1 MTGQGTSLPATPSQ
15 RGHMRQ
21 KWQKDRGNQ
30 RGTRARRTTRGP
42 ERADRGGSRGARAEG
57 ARGEPGPRRSRGARA
72 NRTAPRKTAPG
83 RRTRVNQSL
92 RRTRTARTAP
102 RNRGLRRTTTRKA
115 TWGRSWREQPWAGN
129 AGYHSRAPTT
139 REQPLTGTDNAQE
152 ARVQTTHEIRT
163 RVSSSVAHIVH
174 SWNRRVP
181 GGTHARLAAR
191 GTNREAVRVG
201 DQRASPVRPDLS
213 NNSSRALATHHP
225 PTAHLG
231 TPGPRERAAVPAPS
245 PHDAARETS
254 ANAGPR
260 AAGDGKGRRVGNP
273 GPEDSVA

>member
-57 ARGEPGPRRSRGARA
+57 ARGEPGPRGLAGSQGQQ
-72 NRTAPRKTAPG
+72 NRPAED
-83 RRTRVNQSL
+83 RTRQKNPRQPEPAANQNRQNSPTETAACGEPQ
-92 RRTRTARTAP
+92 RGRQPGAGTGASNHGQATRA
-102 RNRGLRRTTTRKA
+102 TTHGHRQRA
-115 TWGRSWREQPWAGN
+115 SN
-129 AGYHSRAPTT
+129 HSRAPTT

-201 DQRASPVRPDLS
+201 DQRASPVRPDPVS
-213 NNSSRALATHHP
+213 YTHLTL
-225 PTAHLG
+225 PTSDL
-231 TPGPRERAAVPAPS
+231 V
-245 PHDAARETS
+245 
-254 ANAGPR
+254 
-260 AAGDGKGRRVGNP
+260 
-273 GPEDSVA
+273 